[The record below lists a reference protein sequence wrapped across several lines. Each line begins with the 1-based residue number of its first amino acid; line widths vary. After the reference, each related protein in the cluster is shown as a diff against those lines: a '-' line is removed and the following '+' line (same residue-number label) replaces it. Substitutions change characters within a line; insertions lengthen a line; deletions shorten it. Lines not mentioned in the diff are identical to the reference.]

1 MKKEILNYKLRV
13 NSYKLINLT
22 WNVVISKLVER
33 VNLLIDEKNK

>member
-1 MKKEILNYKLRV
+1 MKKEILNNKLRV

-22 WNVVISKLVER
+22 RNVVISKLLER